1 MAQKMAE
8 RLVWAVETL
17 AIDPADHVL
26 EIGCGHGVAVSLICE
41 RLTSG
46 KITAIDRSEVMIN
59 MARSRNSQH
68 VASGKAVFQTVALA
82 EADFGQERFNKI
94 FAVHVN
100 LFWQQPARKLVL
112 IKKLLTPGGALY
124 LFYQPPL
131 ASKIQELV
139 DKLTKIL
146 QGHGFSI
153 KQVLFKDLK
162 PVPAM
167 GIIAEVS

>member
-1 MAQKMAE
+1 MTQKIAE

-17 AIDPADHVL
+17 AVDPADHLL

-41 RLTSG
+41 RLISG

-82 EADFGQERFNKI
+82 EADFGHEQFNKI
-94 FAVHVN
+94 FAVNVN
-100 LFWQQPARKLVL
+100 LFWQQPVSELDL
-112 IKKLLTPGGALY
+112 IKKLLTSRGALY

-131 ASKIQELV
+131 ASKTQEIA

-146 QGHGFSI
+146 QDNSFSI
-153 KQVLFKDLK
+153 NQVLFKDLK
-162 PVPAM
+162 PTPAM
-167 GIIAEVS
+167 CIIAEES